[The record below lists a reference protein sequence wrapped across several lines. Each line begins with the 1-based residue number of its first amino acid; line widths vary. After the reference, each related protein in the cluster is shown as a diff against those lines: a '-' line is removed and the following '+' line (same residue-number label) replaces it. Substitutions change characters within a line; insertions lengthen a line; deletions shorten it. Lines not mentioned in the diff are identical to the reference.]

1 MEIFTSSCR
10 EPVQK
15 KTPHRCSIQPNFG
28 ACKVLHAARKERFEK
43 SGEVFNFIIFGAVV
57 VVDAIENV

>member
-15 KTPHRCSIQPNFG
+15 LAPYRCSIQPNFS

-43 SGEVFNFIIFGAVV
+43 SGEVFNVNIFAAVV
-57 VVDAIENV
+57 VVDAMENV

>member
-1 MEIFTSSCR
+1 MEIFTSSSR

-15 KTPHRCSIQPNFG
+15 HAPHSCSIQPDFG

-43 SGEVFNFIIFGAVV
+43 SGEVFNFIIFAAVV
-57 VVDAIENV
+57 DVDLMP

>member
-15 KTPHRCSIQPNFG
+15 HAPHRCSIQPNFG

-43 SGEVFNFIIFGAVV
+43 SGEVFNFIIFAAVV